1 MIYSYKYNTQFL
13 FFVLNKSVVILHE
26 PKVAE
31 KPICI
36 YKTDCLYN
44 LVPDCLHHNL
54 KKNVIKTIIIYFHYS
69 VISYSCTPMGAPNA
83 STPSIAS
90 LTLTPARFRDLD
102 QDMQALRLSRQD
114 NPFIQKVIESRESL
128 ADTLEESVSDDA
140 ILMSQVSI

>member
-1 MIYSYKYNTQFL
+1 MRQTICL
-13 FFVLNKSVVILHE
+13 FIFFKRGLNNFFNSSFI
-26 PKVAE
+26 
-31 KPICI
+31 
-36 YKTDCLYN
+36 
-44 LVPDCLHHNL
+44 
-54 KKNVIKTIIIYFHYS
+54 

-90 LTLTPARFRDLD
+90 LTLTPARCRDLD

-140 ILMSQVSI
+140 ILMSQVFIFKFFLLKIQNQFFFF